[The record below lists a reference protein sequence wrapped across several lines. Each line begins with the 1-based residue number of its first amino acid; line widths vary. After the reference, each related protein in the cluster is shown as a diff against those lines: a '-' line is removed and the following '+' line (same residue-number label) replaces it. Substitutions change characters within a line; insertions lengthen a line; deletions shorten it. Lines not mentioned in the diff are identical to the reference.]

1 LEEDNE
7 VGEFQ
12 CSVEEGLTWS
22 SERTWRPWST
32 WWHYPWRRFLLSSM
46 RRGSGVEDR
55 RGSTEEQQQQ
65 KAAVRHT
72 VDTPG
77 SVATDGAA

>member
-1 LEEDNE
+1 
-7 VGEFQ
+7 
-12 CSVEEGLTWS
+12 
-22 SERTWRPWST
+22 
-32 WWHYPWRRFLLSSM
+32 M